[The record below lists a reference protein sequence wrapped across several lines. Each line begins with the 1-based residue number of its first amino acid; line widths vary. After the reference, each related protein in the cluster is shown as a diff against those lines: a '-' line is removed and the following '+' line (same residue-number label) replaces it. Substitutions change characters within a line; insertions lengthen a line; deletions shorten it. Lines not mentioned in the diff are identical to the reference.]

1 MCEGLL
7 EFQQSCFLIFQ
18 ACWSSSRAVFCFFAL
33 AGVPA
38 ELFFDFSGLLEFLQ
52 SCFLIFQACWSS
64 SSLIFFIFSL
74 AGTPAGLKRHHVFR
88 TLSFSKYQTAPV
100 PILSLF
106 GLCQPQGLCF
116 FCEQGHI
123 FGVKTTQNE
132 HTFRLH
138 ESCEGWQIA

>member
-7 EFQQSCFLIFQ
+7 EFQQN
-18 ACWSSSRAVFCFFAL
+18 
-33 AGVPA
+33 
-38 ELFFDFSGLLEFLQ
+38 
-52 SCFLIFQACWSS
+52 CFLIFQACWSS
-64 SSLIFFIFSL
+64 SSPIFFIFGLAGVPAGLLFDFSGLLEFQQLYFLIFRL